1 MTVTLVGYPVSPIVR
16 KVRVSFEQKGITYAN
31 DPIVPYTE
39 REKVLPLNS
48 AGTVPV
54 LLQEG
59 SAPITESAD
68 IVAWSQQVERGV
80 VHDERRRCHGNRR
93 AGVSSSPRARSTV
106 RYASR
111 TASAWRIV
119 GPTSAENSSR

>member
-1 MTVTLVGYPVSPIVR
+1 METHRSVGS
-16 KVRVSFEQKGITYAN
+16 
-31 DPIVPYTE
+31 D
-39 REKVLPLNS
+39 
-48 AGTVPV
+48 
-54 LLQEG
+54 
-59 SAPITESAD
+59 AD
-68 IVAWSQQVERGV
+68 ITTAVDDGDEELAGDQRICRPPHRPEYLADGADIIAWSQQVERGV

-93 AGVSSSPRARSTV
+93 AGVSSSPRAQSTV